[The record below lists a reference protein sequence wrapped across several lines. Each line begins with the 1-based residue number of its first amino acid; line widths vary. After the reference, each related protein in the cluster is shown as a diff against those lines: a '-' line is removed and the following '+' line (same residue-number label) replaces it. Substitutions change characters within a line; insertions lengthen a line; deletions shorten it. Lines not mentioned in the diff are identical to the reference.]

1 MQFFFVFLEDQ
12 DQEKPG
18 AVKKVRTTGPMAHL
32 APLPVPGVVVAGPS
46 PADRVQ
52 AKLFGPYRRIQ

>member
-1 MQFFFVFLEDQ
+1 MQIFWFFLEDQ
-12 DQEKPG
+12 DQDKTGP
-18 AVKKVRTTGPMAHL
+18 VNKVRTTGPMAHL

-46 PADRVQ
+46 PANRVQ